1 MFKFAHK
8 VSFALG
14 VMVAC
19 AHGLCGMERID
30 GNTVWTGESGAA
42 RFYAQAIRN
51 IDPKKWKTSAQ
62 EDSENSGGK
71 SVGKDSLLSSISP
84 LELIKILFAADI
96 ESVFDGAAG
105 ANETPY
111 AFVSKEARVSPRP
124 GFAKCNPRRGP
135 TA

>member
-42 RFYAQAIRN
+42 LYSIVNQKQQN
-51 IDPKKWKTSAQ
+51 
-62 EDSENSGGK
+62 DSENSGGK

-124 GFAKCNPRRGP
+124 GFAKCNPIRGP

>member
-51 IDPKKWKTSAQ
+51 IDPKKWKVAVQ

-71 SVGKDSLLSSISP
+71 SIGKDPLLSSITP
-84 LELIKILFAADI
+84 LELLKILFAADI
-96 ESVFDGAAG
+96 EAAFEGAA
-105 ANETPY
+105 AEKETPY
-111 AFVSKEARVSPRP
+111 VFVSKEARVSLRP
-124 GFAKCNPRRGP
+124 GFAKCNPIRGP